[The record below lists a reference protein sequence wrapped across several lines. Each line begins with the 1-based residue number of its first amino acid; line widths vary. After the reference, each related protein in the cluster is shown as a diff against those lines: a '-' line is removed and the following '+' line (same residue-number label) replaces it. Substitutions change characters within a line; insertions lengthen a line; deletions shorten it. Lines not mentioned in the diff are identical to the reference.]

1 MQFYKEKNRF
11 FNIKF
16 ATLDF
21 FQDFLLHK
29 IDPRHITSLFINFS
43 GQTTANI
50 TQDIIMQK
58 LDKRKKGVYGPQ
70 VGKQF
75 VLFVDDVSM
84 PTKEEYGA
92 QPPIEI
98 LRQLLDMKAW
108 YDLKE
113 IIPQKL
119 VDIQVSA
126 QNFNVKSV
134 VNRFFFRLCVH

>member
-1 MQFYKEKNRF
+1 
-11 FNIKF
+11 
-16 ATLDF
+16 
-21 FQDFLLHK
+21 
-29 IDPRHITSLFINFS
+29 
-43 GQTTANI
+43 
-50 TQDIIMQK
+50 MQK

-119 VDIQVSA
+119 VDIQVCESE
-126 QNFNVKSV
+126 S
-134 VNRFFFRLCVH
+134 